1 MLSSIMIG
9 MGNSLPTTSIQKK
22 LERMLDL
29 CTADHVFKGTIFE
42 FDTVGSVPK
51 ERLTKG
57 MFVDRREGMRRVI
70 FYDTVGGTCMV
81 NTLLL
86 NIGDS
91 VIILGKQH
99 RQRETATFPM
109 LIMHS
114 ETQTLLFSR
123 EPETN
128 QWSASDTA
136 LSIVYVIGLFIIA
149 ITYLI
154 QFLSTNWFH
163 WILLD
168 VAAVVIF
175 LVFFVIV
182 MYQRYLRRE
191 RVVHFDSQ
199 GWEHVVNIINN
210 RFHFGS

>member
-1 MLSSIMIG
+1 
-9 MGNSLPTTSIQKK
+9 
-22 LERMLDL
+22 
-29 CTADHVFKGTIFE
+29 
-42 FDTVGSVPK
+42 
-51 ERLTKG
+51 
-57 MFVDRREGMRRVI
+57 
-70 FYDTVGGTCMV
+70 MV